1 MGFVKT
7 MDEIAASQRETA
19 EFYDAEVLTVF
30 FETTPETLQ
39 RLIPPP
45 LSPPP
50 FPIGAA
56 FVAHYPQTNF
66 GVRYR
71 ESALFLMA
79 EHDAVEGVYCLAM
92 PVDNDMAMILGRE
105 MFGYPKKMGQIYLER
120 EGNDLRAGTARHG
133 IHFLEMRA
141 RLEGTFND
149 PGAQELLTQ
158 KFETDPDVV
167 VFNFKYFM
175 APDGKGFDYDP
186 RLVRETVRR
195 RFKSIA
201 YGEAHLTF
209 NPSPHDPWS
218 DVEIVRVLGATY
230 AVGDNTMMPGE
241 VVATA
246 DPVAFAPYA
255 LMKIDA
261 L

>member
-7 MDEIAASQRETA
+7 MDEIASRHRETA

-45 LSPPP
+45 LAPPP

-56 FVAHYPQTNF
+56 FTAHYPHTNF
-66 GVRYR
+66 GVSYY

-79 EHDAVEGVYCLAM
+79 KFNAEEGVYCLAM

-105 MFGYPKKMGQIYLER
+105 TFGYPKKMGQIYLER
-120 EGNDLRAGTARHG
+120 EGNDLKAGTARHG
-133 IHFLEMRA
+133 ISFVEMKA
-141 RLEGTFND
+141 RMEGRFND
-149 PGAQELLTQ
+149 PGAQELLKQ

-175 APDGKGFDYDP
+175 APERTGYDYDP
-186 RLVRETVRR
+186 RLVRETVKR
-195 RFKSIA
+195 RFKSVS
-201 YGEAHLTF
+201 YGEAQLVF

-218 DVEIVRVLGATY
+218 DVEIVRVLGATHTI
-230 AVGDNTMMPGE
+230 GDNTMLPGE
-241 VVATA
+241 VVATV
-246 DPVAFAPYA
+246 DPVAFTPYA
-255 LMKIDA
+255 FMKIDD